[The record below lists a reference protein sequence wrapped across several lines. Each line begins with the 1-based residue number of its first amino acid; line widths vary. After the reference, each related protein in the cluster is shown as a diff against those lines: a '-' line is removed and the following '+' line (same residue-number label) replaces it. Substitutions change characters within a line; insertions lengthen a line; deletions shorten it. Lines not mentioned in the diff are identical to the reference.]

1 MIGQPNLNL
10 TSIARRRARYE
21 INVADVQ
28 DAIETAVG
36 GKAVSQVLQ
45 GEQRYDLVVRYQPPY
60 RDTKE
65 AIENIR
71 LLAPSGE
78 RVSLAQ
84 LCDVEVRDGASEI
97 YREGNS
103 RYVAIKYS
111 VRGRDLGSTV
121 EEAIRKV
128 DTAGQAAGRA
138 ITSIGRANTRARSAR
153 RRRLDDRCC
162 R

>member
-1 MIGQPNLNL
+1 MDREQ
-10 TSIARRRARYE
+10 AARYG

-60 RDTKE
+60 RNTKE

-84 LCDVEVRDGASEI
+84 LCKVTVRDGASEI

-111 VRGRDLGSTV
+111 VPVRDLGSTV
-121 EEAIRKV
+121 EEAMRQGRQAGEAAGGLSHRLGGRIREPEAIV
-128 DTAGQAAGRA
+128 QAA
-138 ITSIGRANTRARSAR
+138 
-153 RRRLDDRCC
+153 DDRGAASRCW
-162 R
+162 

>member
-1 MIGQPNLNL
+1 M
-10 TSIARRRARYE
+10 
-21 INVADVQ
+21 Q

-60 RDTKE
+60 RNTKE

-84 LCDVEVRDGASEI
+84 LCDDRGAG
-97 YREGNS
+97 RRFGNLS
-103 RYVAIKYS
+103 RRKLALRRHQVQRA
-111 VRGRDLGSTV
+111 GRDLGSTV
-121 EEAIRKV
+121 EEAIDKVGKQVKLPDGLSHRLGRRVRKPE
-128 DTAGQAAGRA
+128 AIAAA
-138 ITSIGRANTRARSAR
+138 A
-153 RRRLDDRCC
+153 C
-162 R
+162 